1 MLDHPGVTQRTFDL
15 RLPAELDEQLHEHAL
30 RDHCSANTV
39 IVLAIEEYLN
49 RHAPRPAPIDYAPG
63 AELSDYEQRVQRSL
77 ADLEQQLDQR
87 TRRIDP
93 KAVDLDGLDT

>member
-1 MLDHPGVTQRTFDL
+1 
-15 RLPAELDEQLHEHAL
+15 
-30 RDHCSANTV
+30 
-39 IVLAIEEYLN
+39 
-49 RHAPRPAPIDYAPG
+49 
-63 AELSDYEQRVQRSL
+63 VQRSL